1 MRKSFGVVLAAAS
14 LLSMIVMT
22 PPAGAAGGTSCKKVT
37 STATITPA
45 LPPLTQKTTFVKN
58 VVTKSTGTFGQCT
71 GGGVT
76 SAHFTLTSVP
86 GKTPANCSTLLTYN
100 PKAIPTSGTSVTT
113 WNTGKTSTVAF
124 KLLAIKGKPTSQTFS
139 GSVTA
144 GLFKGMKITVTF
156 AFTAVPKTGCVSTAL
171 GKVSVANTGPL
182 VVK

>member
-1 MRKSFGVVLAAAS
+1 MRKSFGVFLAVATLLS
-14 LLSMIVMT
+14 LLVVGVV
-22 PPAGAAGGTSCKKVT
+22 PAGAAGGTTCKKVT

-45 LPPLTQKTTFVKN
+45 LPPLTSKTTVKN
-58 VVTKSTGTFGQCT
+58 VVTASTGTFGQCS

-76 SAHFTLTSVP
+76 SAHFTLKSVP
-86 GKTPANCSTLLTYN
+86 GKTPANCTTLLTYN
-100 PKAIPTSGTSVTT
+100 PKAVPTSGTSTTT
-113 WNTGKTSTVAF
+113 WNTGATSTVAF
-124 KLLAIKGKPTSQTFS
+124 KLLAIKGKPTNQTFS

-156 AFTAVPKTGCVSTAL
+156 AFTAVPKTGCASTPL